1 MAIADKQ
8 RAVQT
13 NRLSIRIIQTQM
25 SFMSQADGMWL
36 NLGGPVRP
44 FPSLIEVKSNF
55 DVIGPRR

>member
-25 SFMSQADGMWL
+25 SFMSQADGMWWNL
-36 NLGGPVRP
+36 NGPVRP
-44 FPSLIEVKSNF
+44 FPSLIEVMSDF